1 MEIADE
7 RKNEHDARSRLPG
20 RVEFE
25 QRTWWMMQC
34 RACFR
39 LDNFVQL
46 FRSVPYSVVDASILL
61 GFGVSGCQRDSES
74 RDAEQLFAISS
85 LGG

>member
-1 MEIADE
+1 L
-7 RKNEHDARSRLPG
+7 N
-20 RVEFE
+20 
-25 QRTWWMMQC
+25 
-34 RACFR
+34 
-39 LDNFVQL
+39 NFVQL